1 VLSLHHDIVSLL
13 IYSILYIYLLNNSSA
28 WKKSNSSSPKYIKQ
42 PPLLLYKSTEAKQ
55 RIIDKVT
62 ECPVDKSISKYLK
75 IQAKDNKRKSENGT
89 IYMYTFSYSLAL
101 ISCLY
106 L

>member
-1 VLSLHHDIVSLL
+1 MS
-13 IYSILYIYLLNNSSA
+13 YLLRDLPSYNTLTNVTEDSSDDTHGSA

-75 IQAKDNKRKSENGT
+75 IQAKDNKRKSENGD
-89 IYMYTFSYSLAL
+89 SRNDKKHQK
-101 ISCLY
+101 
-106 L
+106 